1 MPTVDAIFAGTITQS
16 IAGTALMKLSPTSDY
31 LSIVL
36 NVTAMSGAG
45 ATADF
50 RVQWSLDGATWAE
63 AGDVFDPITGPCT
76 VVKRFPAK
84 APYWR
89 AVCDL
94 SGTNPSF
101 TGSANCYS

>member
-16 IAGTALMKLSPTSDY
+16 IAGTALMKISPTSDF

-36 NVTAMSGAG
+36 NVTAMSGDG
-45 ATADF
+45 AAANF

-76 VVKRFPAK
+76 VVKRFPVK
-84 APYWR
+84 AQYWR